1 MEPPFIKKAGLM
13 RKGGPLMKEKGRKN
27 RHLANNL
34 TAYGFMLP
42 WFIGFICFTAFPVI
56 FMFFVSL
63 TNRRL
68 NGVSQFIEF
77 TNYKNIFASST
88 FRNSFKVTIFFTIVM
103 MIVTAVWALLMAFL
117 LNYKQRL
124 NGIFQFFYFIPS
136 VIPSVALAYAFRT
149 MFGKDAGLFNA
160 LLSSISGSNVRINWL
175 YNERTVYPVIF
186 FITLFTYN
194 TGQMML
200 IFRSGLNDVPVDLYE
215 AADIDGAGFWT
226 KFGRITLPMISPVI
240 LFNTVTGSISAL
252 NGSFALLYPL
262 TGDTGDPNK
271 MTQVLSLLIYNEAF
285 SNYKVGYGCALSVI
299 LFLLA
304 CVFGIALFGI
314 SKKYVYY
321 EN

>member
-1 MEPPFIKKAGLM
+1 MDKKS
-13 RKGGPLMKEKGRKN
+13 RKN
-27 RHLANNL
+27 RHLVNNL

-42 WFIGFICFTAFPVI
+42 WFIGFICFTAFPVV

-63 TNRRL
+63 TNRKL
-68 NGVSQFIEF
+68 NGISQFIGF
-77 TNYKNIFASST
+77 TNYKNIFASSN

-117 LNYKQRL
+117 LNYNQKL

-160 LLSSISGSNVRINWL
+160 LLSRISGSNVQVNWL
-175 YNERTVYPVIF
+175 YNEHTVYPVVF

-200 IFRSGLNDVPVDLYE
+200 IFRSGLNDVPADLYE
-215 AADIDGAGFWT
+215 AADIDGARFWT
-226 KFGRITLPMISPVI
+226 KFRKITLPMISPVI

-299 LFLLA
+299 LFLIA
-304 CVFGIALFGI
+304 CVFGIVLFGI

>member
-1 MEPPFIKKAGLM
+1 MDKKS
-13 RKGGPLMKEKGRKN
+13 RKN
-27 RHLANNL
+27 RHLVNNL

-42 WFIGFICFTAFPVI
+42 WFIGFICFTAFPVV

-63 TNRRL
+63 TNRKL
-68 NGVSQFIEF
+68 NGISQFIGF
-77 TNYKNIFASST
+77 TNYKNIFASSN

-117 LNYKQRL
+117 LNYKQKL

-160 LLSSISGSNVRINWL
+160 LLSRISGSNVQVNWL
-175 YNERTVYPVIF
+175 YNEHTVYPVVF

-200 IFRSGLNDVPVDLYE
+200 IFRSGLNDVPADLYE
-215 AADIDGAGFWT
+215 AADIDGARFWT
-226 KFGRITLPMISPVI
+226 KFRKITLPMISPVI

-299 LFLLA
+299 LFLIA
-304 CVFGIALFGI
+304 CVFGIVLFGI